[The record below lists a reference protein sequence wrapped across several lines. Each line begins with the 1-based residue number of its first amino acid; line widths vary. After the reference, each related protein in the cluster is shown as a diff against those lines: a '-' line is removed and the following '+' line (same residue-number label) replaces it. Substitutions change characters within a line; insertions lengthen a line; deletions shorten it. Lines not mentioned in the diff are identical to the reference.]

1 VALLNAEMERRR
13 KEWELWNQIRKAEEA
28 AKAKEAQR
36 KTPRDHRDLARL
48 HSLTRHRD
56 ARAGWLQQRT
66 NQSADSCKITMHLA
80 ARRK

>member
-1 VALLNAEMERRR
+1 MERRR

-36 KTPRDHRDLARL
+36 KTPPDHRNLARL

-56 ARAGWLQQRT
+56 ARTGWSQQRT
-66 NQSADSCKITMHLA
+66 NQSADSCKITMHLTV
-80 ARRK
+80 RRK